1 KVLNGVL
8 DSHKVDV
15 IAVGN
20 GTASREVFQF
30 IREWIKSKG
39 HDVEALMINESG
51 ASVYSASKTAREEF
65 PDLDLTVRGAV
76 SIARR
81 YQDPLAELV
90 KIEPKSIGVGQY
102 QHDVNQTRLKQSLQR
117 TVESCVNFVGVDLNR
132 ASVQLLE
139 YVSGINPN
147 VARNIVIHRSK
158 NGSFHGREQ
167 LRKVKGMGDRTFEQA
182 VGFLRVPESKNP
194 LDHSAVHPENYPLV
208 EKIAADQGLPLQ
220 ELMGKES
227 LLKDIDLSGYQQNG
241 AGEYTLRDILE
252 ELRKPG
258 RDPRQD
264 HQAVQF
270 DESVSEISD
279 LSKGMKLPGM
289 ITNVTHFGVFVD
301 IGVHQDGLVHISQ
314 LSRRYVKDPMEVCS

>member
-1 KVLNGVL
+1 MCIRDSDDTYKRLIAPSIETDLRVDLKIEADASSIEMFTKNLRQLLLQPPGGARVVLGLDPAFRTGTKWALVDATGLFLEHGVIYPVAPQKKTEEAAKVLNGVIGN
-8 DSHKVDV
+8 HKVDV

-30 IREWIKSKG
+30 IREWIKSEG
-39 HDVEALMINESG
+39 HDVGAVMINESG

-139 YVSGINPN
+139 HVSGISPN
-147 VARNIVIHRSK
+147 VARNIVVHRSK

-182 VGFLRVPESKNP
+182 AGFLRVPESKNP
-194 LDHSAVHPENYPLV
+194 LDHSAVHPENYPLI
-208 EKIAADQGLPLQ
+208 EKIAADQGLPLK
-220 ELMGKES
+220 ELMGLS
-227 LLKDIDLSGYQQNG
+227 LI
-241 AGEYTLRDILE
+241 
-252 ELRKPG
+252 
-258 RDPRQD
+258 
-264 HQAVQF
+264 
-270 DESVSEISD
+270 
-279 LSKGMKLPGM
+279 
-289 ITNVTHFGVFVD
+289 
-301 IGVHQDGLVHISQ
+301 HI
-314 LSRRYVKDPMEVCS
+314 